1 MTTNK
6 SNQHI
11 KKVITSEIEKK
22 IISLRKNKKIGAPAI
37 AKELGIS
44 RAPVGKYLKKAIEE
58 GIISRLEYNDY
69 KNYKKLKRYK
79 ERPKIHNTI
88 HKVNPLDK
96 CPIWAKYKIQFS
108 VPKEGT
114 ETNIPKKFEGIQFF
128 KNMENA
134 KIALKKRFE
143 LSSKLLSWN
152 YEDMLNNTRAISN
165 QGNTTIR
172 K

>member
-1 MTTNK
+1 MK
-6 SNQHI
+6 G
-11 KKVITSEIEKK
+11 KKIITPEIEKK
-22 IISLRKNKKIGAPAI
+22 IIDLRKKKNGAPAI
-37 AKELGIS
+37 AKKLGIS
-44 RAPVGKYLKKAIEE
+44 QAPVGKYLKKAIED

-96 CPIWAKYKIQFS
+96 CPMWAKYKIQFS

-114 ETNIPKKFEGIQFF
+114 ETNIPKKFQGIQFF
-128 KNMENA
+128 KNIEDA
-134 KIALKKRFE
+134 KIALEKRLE
-143 LSSKLLSWN
+143 LTSKLLSWN
-152 YEDMLNNTRAISN
+152 YKDMLNNDRAISN
-165 QGNTTIR
+165 QGNTYKR

>member
-58 GIISRLEYNDY
+58 GIISRLEYKDY

-88 HKVNPLDK
+88 HKVNPIDK

-108 VPKEGT
+108 VPEEGT
-114 ETNIPKKFEGIQFF
+114 ETNIPKNFQGIQFF
-128 KNMENA
+128 KNMEDA

-143 LSSKLLSWN
+143 LTSKLLSWN
-152 YEDMLNNTRAISN
+152 YKDMLNNTRAIGN
-165 QGNTTIR
+165 RGNTYKR